1 MIYLILS
8 ILSSV
13 GIFVIFKFADVKK
26 IELYSIILINYV
38 TASLIG
44 FLLNDSGLSVAGIL
58 NAPWLFIAFVIGIM
72 FITIFFLLGYST
84 QKAGIAI
91 TSLSAKISLVI
102 PFVFSIIYDPADK
115 LTLFNISGIILAL
128 IALGLSVWKKKTS
141 NVESKYIVLPV
152 ILFLGLGLVDSFV
165 KFAQQDYI
173 NESNLSIFNA
183 LIFLFAAFTAMLA
196 GFAIKFD
203 FKKLGRKEPWIY
215 GILLGLFN
223 FGSMYFFILTL
234 EHGFLMSSSVF
245 GINNM
250 GIVLFSVFIGLVFFK
265 EKLEMI
271 NKIGIATALVAIWLL
286 VQ

>member
-1 MIYLILS
+1 MAYLILS

-13 GIFVIFKFADVKK
+13 GILIIFKIADIKK
-26 IELYSIILINYV
+26 IELYSIILINYL
-38 TASLIG
+38 TASAFG
-44 FLLNDSGLSVAGIL
+44 FLYDDSNISIL
-58 NAPWLFIAFVIGIM
+58 EIIGAPWLFIAFVIGIM

-115 LTLFNISGIILAL
+115 LTTSNLLGISLAL

-141 NVESKYIVLPV
+141 NIESKYIILPV

-173 NESNLSIFNA
+173 DKANLSIFNA
-183 LIFLFAAFTAMLA
+183 LIFMFAAVTAILA

-203 FKKLGRKEPWIY
+203 FKKLNKKEAWIY

-234 EHGFLMSSSVF
+234 EDGFLMSSSVF

-250 GIVLFSVFIGLVFFK
+250 GIVLVSVIIGLFFFK
-265 EKLEMI
+265 EKLQMI
-271 NKIGIATALVAIWLL
+271 NKIGIALALVAIWLL